1 MGALIPN
8 HLVDGGESLTVR
20 VRGLRAAGDTP
31 VHLCLHCGVPLATAA
46 TRESGFC
53 CAGCS
58 YVYRLVHEHGL
69 EGYYKIKDAV
79 LPPVDPVVFQPRDYA
94 WLEELQQTA
103 EKGEPGLA
111 PAAAP
116 ELTLEVQGI
125 SCAGCVWL
133 IEKIFHQQPG
143 ALQIET
149 DAPLGRMRLRW
160 ARGEFDAPAFGRTLQ
175 GFNYL
180 LGPPGEAPAVSESK
194 LLVRRV
200 GLCAAFS
207 MNIMLFSLPV
217 YFGMQATFPYA
228 PLFGTLSM
236 GFATLSLLTGG
247 TYFLSRAVRAL
258 RDGVMHIDLP
268 IAVGILGAYLGSLY
282 GWLSGREAFVYFD
295 FVGAFILLMLTG
307 RWAQVAAV
315 ERNRR
320 RLLTAQ
326 ARPHKV
332 GVIAADGS
340 VADQPVEALR
350 IGDSFLV
357 RAGQVVPV
365 EAQLESPAATL
376 GTAWITGEADP
387 RECRTGARVPAGAL
401 NLSRTEI
408 RLRAAQAWSASL
420 LAQLLRPAE
429 RNVHRH
435 RLLERIVKG
444 YLIGVF
450 FLAGVAGFGWW
461 LGTHDVARTWS
472 VVTAILVVS
481 CPCAIGL
488 AFPLADE
495 MATVSLRRF
504 GVFVRE
510 ADVWPR
516 LARIRKI
523 IFDKTGTLTLETPVL
538 ENPEALATLSPLARA
553 ALAVLVRDNAHPASQ
568 CLHEN
573 LLAGGFQNGAF
584 RAQVTVSRRPD
595 ELSGTTSPAPQIDG
609 SVCIDR
615 TARPSGES
623 AGQTASRSGG
633 VPAAVYERTA
643 AETPPFHEISGFE
656 PVGLIDE
663 EPGFGVTVR
672 SANGLWSL
680 GRPGWRGGRT
690 SNPIG
695 YEYPPTSP
703 GGNSPD
709 IPKRSEDP
717 PGQFSGEDTSNPI
730 GYLLPEDHDTEFAC
744 DGVVLARFRLRDA
757 IRADAA
763 EEIAALHT
771 AGFQSYILSGDRREK
786 VAQMAQQLG
795 IPSAQAMA
803 ETTPQAKA
811 DWLGRLD
818 RRDTLMLG
826 DGANDSL
833 AFDAAFV
840 RGTPVIHRGV
850 LEGKAD
856 FYYLGHGLA
865 GIRRLFEVNETRR
878 RTQAWLL
885 VFSIAYNA
893 LAVGLAA
900 AGHMNP
906 LLAAILM
913 PVSSL
918 LSLALV
924 VGGMRQWLRR

>member
-1 MGALIPN
+1 MDCVLLPLLPFTIIFHKEGATMSAPLPAN
-8 HLVDGGESLTVR
+8 WVDGDDRRTVR
-20 VRGLRAAGDTP
+20 VRGLRAAGSVP
-31 VHLCLHCGVPLATAA
+31 VHLCLHCGVPLATPAA
-46 TRESGFC
+46 RESGFC

-79 LPPVDPVVFQPRDYA
+79 VAPVDQVVFQPRDYV
-94 WLEELQQTA
+94 WLAELQANA
-103 EKGEPGLA
+103 EKVEPANGAGA
-111 PAAAP
+111 PSPRMDAARAPHPPSCPTP

-133 IEKIFHQQPG
+133 IEKLFHQQPG

-160 ARGEFDAPAFGRTLQ
+160 ARGKFDGPAFARILQ
-175 GFNYL
+175 SFNYL
-180 LGPPGEAPAVSESK
+180 VGPQGEEPAVPESK

-207 MNIMLFSLPV
+207 MNIMLFTLPV

-228 PLFGTLSM
+228 ALFGTLSM

-247 TYFLSRAVRAL
+247 TYFLNRAVRAL
-258 RDGVMHIDLP
+258 RDGVLHIDLP
-268 IAVGILGAYLGSLY
+268 IAVGILGAYFGSLY
-282 GWLSGREAFVYFD
+282 GWLSGRESFVYFD

-332 GVIAADGS
+332 GVFAADGS
-340 VADQPVEALR
+340 VVDQPVENLR
-350 IGDSFLV
+350 VGDSFLV

-365 EAQLESPAATL
+365 EAQLETAAATV

-387 RECRTGARVPAGAL
+387 RECRAGARVPAGAV
-401 NLSRTEI
+401 NLGRGEI
-408 RLRAAQAWSASL
+408 RLRAAQPWSASL

-429 RNVHRH
+429 RDGYRH
-435 RLLERIVKG
+435 KFLERIVGG
-444 YLIGVF
+444 YLIGI
-450 FLAGVAGFGWW
+450 FLIAGVTGLSWW

-472 VVTAILVVS
+472 VVTAVLVVS

-488 AFPLADE
+488 AFPLTDE
-495 MATVSLRRF
+495 MATVALRRF

-516 LARIRKI
+516 LTRIRKI
-523 IFDKTGTLTLETPVL
+523 IFDKTGTLTLETPALV
-538 ENPEALATLSPLARA
+538 NPAALAGLSPLARA
-553 ALAVLVRDNAHPASQ
+553 ALAALVRDNAHPVSQ

-573 LLAGGFQNGAF
+573 LLASGDDG
-584 RAQVTVSRRPD
+584 RANRPD
-595 ELSGTTSPAPQIDG
+595 EPSDVVSGAI
-609 SVCIDR
+609 
-615 TARPSGES
+615 
-623 AGQTASRSGG
+623 
-633 VPAAVYERTA
+633 
-643 AETPPFHEISGFE
+643 H
-656 PVGLIDE
+656 E
-663 EPGFGVTVR
+663 EPGYGVTLQT
-672 SANGLWSL
+672 APGLWSL
-680 GRPGWRGGRT
+680 GRPGWQGRT
-690 SNPIG
+690 
-695 YEYPPTSP
+695 
-703 GGNSPD
+703 
-709 IPKRSEDP
+709 
-717 PGQFSGEDTSNPI
+717 TSNPI
-730 GYLLPEDHDTEFAC
+730 GYLLSEEISPSTEIHDTEFAC
-744 DGVVLARFRLRDA
+744 DGVVLARFQLRDA
-757 IRADAA
+757 VRDDAVA
-763 EEIAALHT
+763 EIANLHS
-771 AGFQSYILSGDRREK
+771 AKFQTYILSGDRRQKVEK
-786 VAQMAQQLG
+786 MAALLG
-795 IPSAQAMA
+795 IPAAQARA
-803 ETTPQAKA
+803 ETTPQMKA
-811 DWLGRLD
+811 DWLTQLD

-856 FYYLGHGLA
+856 FYYLGQGLA

-878 RTQAWLL
+878 QTQTALL
-885 VFSIAYNA
+885 VFSITYNA

-900 AGHMNP
+900 TGHMNP
-906 LLAAILM
+906 LIAAILM

-918 LSLALV
+918 LTLAIV
-924 VGGMRQWLRR
+924 VGGMRRWLKG